1 MTLTDR
7 DRLSGTFSEVVEP
20 MLSQR
25 QRDLGLIERVFAVL
39 DAPVQTLHGRNVCLF
54 DCQVTEFTQ
63 LRVLSLQLF
72 LVVC

>member
-1 MTLTDR
+1 
-7 DRLSGTFSEVVEP
+7 

-39 DAPVQTLHGRNVCLF
+39 DAPVQTLHGRGVCFF
-54 DCQVTEFTQ
+54 DCQVAEFTQ